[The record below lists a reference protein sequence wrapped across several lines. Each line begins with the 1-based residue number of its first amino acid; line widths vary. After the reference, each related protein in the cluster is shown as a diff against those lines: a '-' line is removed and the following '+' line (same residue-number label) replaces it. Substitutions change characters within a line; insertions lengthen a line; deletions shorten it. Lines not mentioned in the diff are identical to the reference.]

1 MHWLQ
6 SLDSGLFLFVN
17 RSLVN
22 PFFDWLMPLLSN
34 NVFFFPVLIVLGLTL
49 LWKGGIRMRL
59 CIVMLSLILPL
70 GDNFVINTVKHAVG
84 RPRPYAVLP
93 DARVFGHVGEGY
105 IAPATGDHGAE
116 MSARQRTGT
125 SMPSSHASSWFAATM
140 IFLIYYRRSVWF
152 MLPLALAVSFSR
164 LYNGVHFPG
173 DVLAGAILGA
183 GYAAALLVAFDALW
197 QWAGKKW
204 FPLWHEQ
211 LPSLLNPVHPPS
223 SDFGATSSP
232 EPTVHSPEPA
242 KESGPPSSLVTR
254 HQPLDTHWLR
264 LGYLVIA
271 ALLLARFAY
280 LASGTIEL
288 SGDEAYQW
296 LWSKHLALSYYSKP
310 PLIAYTQW
318 LGTHLFGDT
327 ELGVRFFAPVIAAGL
342 SLLLLRFFAREISAR
357 AGFFL
362 LLIMTATPLTA
373 AGATLMTVDP
383 LSVLFWTAAML
394 SGWRAI
400 QPEGK
405 TSHWL
410 WTGLWLGLGFLSKYT
425 ELLQLLCLAVFF
437 VLWKPAQIHLRKP
450 GPYLA
455 LLVNLLCALP
465 VLIWNAQH
473 SWITV
478 FHVAN
483 DAGAGEEWH
492 FTSRYLND
500 FLASELLLLNP
511 VFLIGALWAAVAFWR
526 SRRDDPRLVY
536 LFSMG
541 APLFLV
547 YFLLTFHSRV
557 LPNWI
562 APSVLPLFCLMVI
575 YWQTRTSILFGLAKT
590 GLKAGFII
598 GLPLVVFLHE
608 TNLAQKIVGQPLPPK
623 PDPITRVR
631 AYDGVAKLVGDAR
644 TKLLAEGKPVFI
656 IAGHYQLV
664 GELSF
669 YLPEAK
675 ANVAANP
682 LVYSLTTDKPI
693 NQFYY
698 WPGYEGTHT
707 GQSAIYFTEIGG
719 PPLVKGWV
727 FKWLAGETNLLRY
740 EPQPIAPPTQLLREF
755 ESVRNLGLINV
766 MYHGRVFHTIQLFE
780 CRNLK

>member
-6 SLDSGLFLFVN
+6 TLDSNLFRFVN

-22 PFFDWLMPLLSN
+22 PFFDWLMPMLSN

-49 LWKGGIRMRL
+49 LCQGSVRMRI
-59 CIVMLSLILPL
+59 CIVMLCLILPL

-84 RPRPYAVLP
+84 RARPYAVLP

-105 IAPATGDHGAE
+105 IAPATGPNGAE
-116 MSARQRTGT
+116 MAAKQPTGT

-140 IFLIYYRRSVWF
+140 IFFIYYRRSAWF

-164 LYNGVHFPG
+164 LYNGVHYPS

-183 GYAAALLVAFDALW
+183 GYAVGLLIAFDALW
-197 QWAGKKW
+197 RWAGKKW
-204 FPLWHEQ
+204 FPLWQ
-211 LPSLLNPVHPPS
+211 AKLPSLLNPANPGAPASRRPEIAQSDSPARMPAPPS
-223 SDFGATSSP
+223 
-232 EPTVHSPEPA
+232 
-242 KESGPPSSLVTR
+242 
-254 HQPLDTHWLR
+254 DTHWLR

-271 ALLLARFAY
+271 VLFLARVAY
-280 LASGTIEL
+280 LASGAIEL

-318 LGTHLFGDT
+318 LGTHLLGDT
-327 ELGVRFFAPVIAAGL
+327 ELGVRFFSPVIAAIL
-342 SLLLLRFFAREISAR
+342 SWLLLRFFVREISAR

-362 LLIMTATPLTA
+362 LLIMTATPLMSV
-373 AGATLMTVDP
+373 GATLMTVDP

-400 QPEGK
+400 QPDGK

-410 WTGLWLGLGFLSKYT
+410 WTGSWLGLGFLSKYT
-425 ELLQLLCLAVFF
+425 ELLQLFCWAVFF
-437 VLWKPAQIHLRKP
+437 VLWKPARIHLRKP

-455 LLVNLLCALP
+455 MLVNLVCALP

-473 SWITV
+473 NWITV

-483 DAGAGEEWH
+483 DAGAGEQWH
-492 FTSRYLND
+492 FTLRYLND
-500 FLASELLLLNP
+500 FIASELLLLNP

-562 APSVLPLFCLMVI
+562 APSVLPLFCLMAI
-575 YWQTRTSILFGLAKT
+575 YWQARTSFHFNLAKFGLAA
-590 GLKAGFII
+590 GLVV
-598 GLPLVVFLHE
+598 GLPFVAFLHE
-608 TNLAQKIVGQPLPPK
+608 TNLAQKIVGKPLPPK

-631 AYDGVAKLVGDAR
+631 AYDGVARLVGDAR
-644 TKLLAEGKPVFI
+644 ANLLAEGKPVFI

-664 GELSF
+664 GEVSF

-675 ANVAANP
+675 TNVAADP
-682 LVYSLTTDKPI
+682 LVYFLQTDEPI

-707 GQSAIYFTEIGG
+707 GQNAIYFMEIGG

-727 FKWLAGETNLLRY
+727 CKWLAGETNLLRY
-740 EPQPIAPPTQLLREF
+740 EPQPQPPPPQLLNEF
-755 ESVRNLGLINV
+755 ESVKDLGLTNAL
-766 MYHGRVFHTIQLFE
+766 YRGRVFHTLQLFE

>member
-6 SLDSGLFLFVN
+6 TLDTSLFLFVN

-34 NVFFFPVLIVLGLTL
+34 NVFFFPVLIVLGLGL
-49 LWKGGIRMRL
+49 LWKGGVRMRL

-84 RPRPYAVLP
+84 RPRPYTVLAE
-93 DARVFGHVGEGY
+93 ARVFGHVGEGY
-105 IAPATGDHGAE
+105 IAPSTVTNGAE
-116 MSARQRTGT
+116 MAAYKPTGS

-140 IFLIYYRRSVWF
+140 IFSIYYRRSAWF
-152 MLPLALAVSFSR
+152 VLPLALAVSFSR
-164 LYNGVHFPG
+164 IYNGVHYPS
-173 DVLAGAILGA
+173 DVLVGAILGA
-183 GYAAALLVAFDALW
+183 GYATALMVTYETLW
-197 QWAGKKW
+197 RWLGKNW
-204 FPLWHEQ
+204 FPLWHTQ
-211 LPSLLNPVHPPS
+211 LPSLINPVLPPS
-223 SDFGATSSP
+223 PGFGATSSLQS
-232 EPTVHSPEPA
+232 TVDSP
-242 KESGPPSSLVTR
+242 KQTLVTR
-254 HQPLDTHWLR
+254 HSSLDTQWLR
-264 LGYLVIA
+264 LGYFVIA
-271 ALLLARFAY
+271 ALFLARLAY
-280 LASGTIEL
+280 LASGLIEL

-327 ELGVRFFAPVIAAGL
+327 ELGVRFFAPVIAAIL
-342 SLLLLRFFAREISAR
+342 SWLWLRFFAREISAR

-362 LLIMTATPLTA
+362 ILIMTATPLMS
-373 AGATLMTVDP
+373 AGATLLTVDP

-394 SGWRAI
+394 SGWRAV

-425 ELLQLLCLAVFF
+425 ELLQWLCWAVFF
-437 VLWKPAQIHLRKP
+437 VLWKPARTHLRKP

-455 LLVNLLCALP
+455 LLVNLLCAVP

-473 SWITV
+473 GWITV

-483 DAGAGEEWH
+483 DAGTGQPWQ
-492 FTSRYLND
+492 FTFRYLND

-511 VFLIGALWAAVAFWR
+511 VFFIAALWAAIAFWR
-526 SRRDDPRLVY
+526 SRWNDARLVY
-536 LFSMG
+536 FFSMG

-562 APSVLPLFCLMVI
+562 APSVLPLFCVMVI
-575 YWQTRTSILFGLAKT
+575 YWQERTPFHLNLAQA
-590 GLKAGFII
+590 GLKAGLVI

-608 TNLAQKIVGQPLPPK
+608 TNLAQKIVGRPLPPK

-631 AYDGVAKLVGDAR
+631 AYDGVARLVGDAR
-644 TKLLAEGKPVFI
+644 TNLLAEGRPVFI
-656 IAGHYQLV
+656 IAGHYQLA
-664 GELSF
+664 GEVSF

-675 ANVAANP
+675 TNVTTDP
-682 LVYSLTTDKPI
+682 LVFSLTTDKPI
-693 NQFYY
+693 NQFYF

-707 GQSAIYFTEIGG
+707 GQNAIYFTEIGG
-719 PPLVKGWV
+719 PPLVDGWF

-740 EPQPIAPPTQLLREF
+740 EPQPQPPPTQLLREF
-755 ESVRNLGLINV
+755 QSIKDLGLFNV
-766 MYHGRVFHTIQLFE
+766 LYRGRVFHTIQLFE